1 MGARNDGGTARA
13 LDNGSWRAGGRRS
26 RRNGGKVSVWDEAGD
41 SESWRTGHAEGRGE
55 SSGRVGAAIG
65 RVYVWGENKNQHQRK
80 EAGYAGVLSG
90 RPGASI
96 AH

>member
-41 SESWRTGHAEGRGE
+41 SDPGEQGMLRGE
-55 SSGRVGAAIG
+55 
-65 RVYVWGENKNQHQRK
+65 
-80 EAGYAGVLSG
+80 
-90 RPGASI
+90 ASRLD
-96 AH
+96 AWALR